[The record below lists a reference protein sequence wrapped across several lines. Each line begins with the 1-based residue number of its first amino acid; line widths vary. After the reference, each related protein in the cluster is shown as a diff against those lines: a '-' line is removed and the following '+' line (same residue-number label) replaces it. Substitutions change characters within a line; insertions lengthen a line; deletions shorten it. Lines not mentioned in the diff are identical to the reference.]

1 MNIIKRIILVL
12 TTALAMQS
20 VTSCDIFYSLDL
32 ENHYGKGVYI
42 WSQETGLKKG
52 DDPVSLEDLND
63 KWYLHHVEPGQIGS
77 FADIIV
83 GVKLSAGQVVDEI
96 FYDTDTLFVAIFDA
110 DELDSNWGI
119 GKMSDYVIQKY
130 WLAKGDVIES
140 DGKTYKHIS
149 FPPNEGMKYV
159 RMDPVYG
166 TYNTK

>member
-63 KWYLHHVEPGQIGS
+63 
-77 FADIIV
+77 
-83 GVKLSAGQVVDEI
+83 
-96 FYDTDTLFVAIFDA
+96 
-110 DELDSNWGI
+110 N
-119 GKMSDYVIQKY
+119 
-130 WLAKGDVIES
+130 
-140 DGKTYKHIS
+140 
-149 FPPNEGMKYV
+149 
-159 RMDPVYG
+159 G
-166 TYNTK
+166 TYTTSNQGKWGLSPTL

>member
-20 VTSCDIFYSLDL
+20 VTSCDISYSLDL

-42 WSQETGLKKG
+42 WSQETSLKKG

-63 KWYLHHVEPGQIGS
+63 KWYLHHVEPGQMGS

-149 FPPNEGMKYV
+149 FPPNEGMK
-159 RMDPVYG
+159 RSEERR
-166 TYNTK
+166 